1 MTGRQYNNHLL
12 RIFIIAHQAA
22 QKSAEKKEI
31 IKETK
36 ENAQIVLVNI
46 QILFFINNSFF
57 YFCSF
62 FLLITTSS
70 SKISCKY

>member
-46 QILFFINNSFF
+46 QNR
-57 YFCSF
+57 
-62 FLLITTSS
+62 SS
-70 SKISCKY
+70 TKNLEYVVVR

>member
-12 RIFIIAHQAA
+12 RIFVIAHQAA

-46 QILFFINNSFF
+46 QNRSSTKKPAV
-57 YFCSF
+57 CSCEMKCRN
-62 FLLITTSS
+62 L
-70 SKISCKY
+70 

>member
-1 MTGRQYNNHLL
+1 MTGRQYNNHIL
-12 RIFIIAHQAA
+12 RIFVIAHQAA

-46 QILFFINNSFF
+46 QNR
-57 YFCSF
+57 
-62 FLLITTSS
+62 SS
-70 SKISCKY
+70 TKNLEYVVVR

>member
-12 RIFIIAHQAA
+12 RIFVIAHQAA

-46 QILFFINNSFF
+46 QNR
-57 YFCSF
+57 
-62 FLLITTSS
+62 SS
-70 SKISCKY
+70 TKNLEYVVVR